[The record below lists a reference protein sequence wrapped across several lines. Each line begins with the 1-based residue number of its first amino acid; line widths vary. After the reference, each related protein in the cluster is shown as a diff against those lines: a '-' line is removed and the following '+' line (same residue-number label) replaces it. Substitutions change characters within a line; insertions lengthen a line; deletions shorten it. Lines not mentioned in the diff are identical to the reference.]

1 MSIHRPRSK
10 RKGLAER
17 FLNYS
22 DQCSR
27 QKIFCTAITW
37 RLIVWL
43 AMSLSCAIIPDHN
56 PGNDVLQFHLE
67 GPQFVYDQHTNARW
81 IEWETCS
88 LPFRNESQWSLI
100 AKTSVSFPIFQ
111 LQDKIYPFF
120 LKPLTRWD
128 AARFLHLA
136 YEPLSRKPSLENECK
151 DDEDDVCLLHHFAKS
166 EQAHAFF
173 PLFPTMI
180 RVTAAILTYLVPRF
194 LLPSTCTSLMVFS
207 AVCLNTIC
215 FSMVTMDL
223 YAMTKD
229 ILLLYYR
236 MQEKYK
242 DKTKLSLSDCETW
255 SRRVALLFVC
265 NPANVFFGTA
275 YSEALCAALLC
286 RGCRWALQMVLT
298 NSVSNPN
305 GMVPSTWWTML
316 GATGYW
322 WLAAL
327 TRSNS
332 TLYGGFLL
340 LYGAG
345 LVLRRH
351 RGRWIWLRR
360 SLAACY
366 VLLLIVLVAFGSMG
380 WHNFRGYSMH
390 CVQFTGVRPTWCE
403 QGPWFNL
410 YGYVQKTY
418 WNVGFLRYYQVKQ
431 IPNFLLAGPI
441 LLLSALASNTWIK
454 TSWTLLSD
462 SRKSVSN
469 RTISWIVD
477 ALQAFGG
484 EQRPTAPL
492 LTPGEILQGSPY
504 LLGFYAVLA
513 ASTLLALTIAHVQ
526 ISTRLICS
534 SCPALY
540 WFLAGA
546 LDRRFGDAII
556 AYFLFYNIL
565 GVVLHPN
572 WLPWT

>member
-1 MSIHRPRSK
+1 MSLRRTRLK

-17 FLNYS
+17 FLTFSN
-22 DQCSR
+22 QCNR
-27 QKIFCTAITW
+27 QKIFCTAIIW

-43 AMSLSCAIIPDHN
+43 AMSLSCAIIPNHN
-56 PGNDVLQFHLE
+56 PGNDVLQFPLE
-67 GPQFVYDQHTNARW
+67 GPQLIYDQHTNARW
-81 IEWETCS
+81 IDWETCS
-88 LPFRNESQWSLI
+88 LPFRNIESQKSVLTK
-100 AKTSVSFPIFQ
+100 ASVSFPVFL
-111 LQDKIYPFF
+111 LQSKIYPFL

-128 AARFLHLA
+128 AARFLRLA
-136 YEPLSRKPSLENECK
+136 YEPQSRKPQLDEC
-151 DDEDDVCLLHHFAKS
+151 DEDEECLLHRFADS
-166 EQAHAFF
+166 EQTHAFF

-180 RVTAAILTYLVPRF
+180 RVTATILTYLVPRF

-215 FSMVTMDL
+215 FLMVTMDL

-229 ILLLYYR
+229 LLLFHYR

-242 DKTKLSLSDCETW
+242 EKTILSLSDCETW
-255 SRRVALLFVC
+255 ARRVALLFVC

-286 RGCRWALQMVLT
+286 HGCRWALQMVL
-298 NSVSNPN
+298 SNAASSPN
-305 GMVPSTWWTML
+305 GIVPSTTWWTML
-316 GATGYW
+316 GATPFW

-345 LVLRRH
+345 LVLRKR
-351 RGRWIWLRR
+351 RGRWIWWRR
-360 SLAACY
+360 SLVACY
-366 VLLLIVLVAFGSMG
+366 ILLLIVFVAYGSMG

-390 CVQFTGVRPTWCE
+390 CVEFTGVRPAWCE

-410 YGYVQKTY
+410 YGHVQKKY
-418 WNVGFLRYYQVKQ
+418 WNVGFLRYFQIKQ

-441 LLLSALASNTWIK
+441 LMLSALATSTWIQ

-462 SRKSVSN
+462 NQKSVPN
-469 RTISWIVD
+469 RTILWIVD
-477 ALQAFGG
+477 ALQTFGG

-492 LTPGEILQGSPY
+492 LTPGDVLQGSPY

-513 ASTLLALTIAHVQ
+513 ASTLLGLTIAHVQ

-540 WFLAGA
+540 WFLVGA
-546 LDRRFGDAII
+546 LNKRFGDAII
-556 AYFLFYNIL
+556 GYFLLYNIL
-565 GVVLHPN
+565 GVIMHPN